1 MSKFTLYLSAA
12 VALAIT
18 ANSPATG
25 AKLRLPPAQTPKDK
39 IYSPATVALELEKRG
54 YRIESMKRQGTAYS
68 ITATGPRGN
77 KVQLMV
83 DGRSREIVGLA
94 VLSAAANMVAAIAGV
109 MKSGKNT
116 RYVDEWH
123 PFGIIVPQIYQ
134 SSWTPIATWKTGPVY
149 LDQPWTGRG
158 YRYAVPYKSIRPGR
172 GGTSRSKIPPSRMQK
187 PLYDVYDS
195 NGVEMETVSVTEDST
210 IISEVTTEETT
221 YSSEFSAMEESYLGG
236 DLGEESFDEVYDYDA
251 EDGDLDIADNANDGY
266 DADLYEA
273 DDDSGADDDDAASD
287 VVAAEDDGDDADVA
301 GAADDDDDAGD
312 DDAGATNDADDDND
326 GDNTASD
333 DDSDEDAGDE
343 ADDADAQ
350 SEDADEPDEGG
361 DDEAEDDGGDDYEDD
376 GGDDG
381 GDDYDDGGG
390 DEPDVT
396 SGR

>member
-1 MSKFTLYLSAA
+1 MTKFTLYLSAA
-12 VALAIT
+12 VALAIAGNAP
-18 ANSPATG
+18 ANA

-109 MKSGKNT
+109 MKAGKNT
-116 RYVDEWH
+116 RYVDDWH

-134 SSWTPIATWKTGPVY
+134 SRWTPIATWKTGPVY

-158 YRYAVPYKSIRPGR
+158 YRYAVPYKSVRPGR
-172 GGTSRSKIPPSRMQK
+172 GGISRSKIPPSRMQK

-221 YSSEFSAMEESYLGG
+221 YSSEFSAMEESYLDG

-273 DDDSGADDDDAASD
+273 DDDSGADDDDAAAD
-287 VVAAEDDGDDADVA
+287 VVAAEDGGDDTDDVDDDAAAAADTGDGDDDGAA
-301 GAADDDDDAGD
+301 GDTDDGDDDGAAAADDD
-312 DDAGATNDADDDND
+312 
-326 GDNTASD
+326 SD
-333 DDSDEDAGDE
+333 T
-343 ADDADAQ
+343 DDADSAGD
-350 SEDADEPDEGG
+350 SEEPDEGG
-361 DDEAEDDGGDDYEDD
+361 DDDYDD

-381 GDDYDDGGG
+381 GDDDGGDYDDGGDDGG
-390 DEPDVT
+390 DEPDVNK
-396 SGR
+396 GR